1 MEEIKMEKNYN
12 EETIIKIG
20 VDGANIE
27 DFFKAS
33 VFVSK
38 WIYSVKSSEE
48 LKFLKGTLEFI
59 EKRTLDKMFP
69 EHTEE
74 VRDSF
79 FEVCRA
85 FSTLFNLIDDEIA
98 ITKYFNEYDNEVCM
112 QNEIADN
119 FNSLFPNYVLLER
132 EKKVSNGRI
141 DIFAK
146 DKETGRDVII
156 ELKKACGTNPTKQ
169 LKAYSKDFT
178 NPILI
183 AITESKVKNRDT
195 EAITY
200 YTYNK
205 KKQTI
210 ELY

>member
-1 MEEIKMEKNYN
+1 M
-12 EETIIKIG
+12 
-20 VDGANIE
+20 
-27 DFFKAS
+27 
-33 VFVSK
+33 FVSEC
-38 WIYSVKSSEE
+38 ISLSNTSEE
-48 LKFLKGTLEFI
+48 LKFLKRTLELI

-98 ITKYFNEYDNEVCM
+98 IIKYFKEYDNELCM

-119 FNSLFPNYVLLER
+119 FNSLFPNYILLER
-132 EKKVSNGRI
+132 EKRVSNGRI

-156 ELKKACGTNPTKQ
+156 ELKKSCGTNPTKQ
-169 LKAYSKDFT
+169 LKEYSKDFA

-183 AITESKVKNRDT
+183 AITERKVKNRDM

-200 YTYNK
+200 YTYNN

>member
-1 MEEIKMEKNYN
+1 MEKGYN
-12 EETIIKIG
+12 EEVITKIAVEG
-20 VDGANIE
+20 YKID

-33 VFVSK
+33 VFVSEC
-38 WIYSVKSSEE
+38 IFLSNTSEE
-48 LKFLKGTLEFI
+48 LKFLKRTLELI

-98 ITKYFNEYDNEVCM
+98 IIKYFKEYDNELCM

-119 FNSLFPNYVLLER
+119 FNSLFPNYILLER
-132 EKKVSNGRI
+132 EKRVSNGRI

-156 ELKKACGTNPTKQ
+156 ELKKSCGTNPTKQ
-169 LKAYSKDFT
+169 LKEYSKDFA

-183 AITESKVKNRDT
+183 AITERKVKNRDM

-200 YTYNK
+200 YTYNN

>member
-1 MEEIKMEKNYN
+1 MKKNYN
-12 EETIIKIG
+12 EEVITKIAVEG
-20 VDGANIE
+20 YKID

-98 ITKYFNEYDNEVCM
+98 INKYFKEYNNETRM
-112 QNEIADN
+112 QGEIVDN
-119 FNSLFPNYVLLER
+119 FNSLFPNYILLER
-132 EKKVSNGRI
+132 EKRVSNGRI

-169 LKAYSKDFT
+169 LKEYGKDFT

-200 YTYNK
+200 YTYNN